1 VAKKIE
7 VQIVGDASSL
17 QRALGQATSGTSKFG
32 SALGT
37 LAKTGALAAGAAG
50 IGAVAVTLR
59 QGIAEYTEAAK
70 VAAQTNAVIKSTG
83 QIANVTAKDVDR
95 LATSLMKKTGVDD
108 EAIATGENMILTF
121 KNIRNE
127 AGAGNDIFNQTTKA
141 VLDMDTAMTQGNVTA
156 ESMAKTSI
164 RVGKALNDPIKG
176 ITALSRVGVT
186 FTEGQKEQI
195 KAMVESG
202 DVMGAQKLILKELTS
217 EFGGSAEAIGKT
229 MPKQLNILKE
239 SFNNFAGDLV
249 AKAIPSV
256 QRFVDFL
263 NTRLIP
269 AEGFTAT
276 LKVAWEGLSEV
287 AVDLWGQLETAVM
300 GETKMIRIPMEKRV
314 EFVEVQGLAAKL
326 KESLRAQFAAI
337 DWSDLLITVGVGI
350 VKGIAQLQQWIWTSL
365 FSAWKGAWGLIL
377 GTVRTEAGQL
387 VSAII
392 EGGSS
397 LASRF
402 RNMIQTAMISG
413 VAAITGAIGSAYSAA
428 MNLGSRIVVGVST
441 GIADLVGKVRDKLND
456 IRGAITSTAS
466 AAVGWA
472 AGIGRAIVDGI
483 VSGASGLGSRL
494 AGKLIGEAQ
503 AALSRVKGFL
513 HIGSPSRMWA
523 EEVGIPIAEGI
534 TLGAAHQLSSTLAPN
549 LSKVI
554 KTAMDSTLLGSAA
567 AAGGT
572 GVGVSLKGG
581 IDEFLEDKLPDNL
594 AQVLGLAF
602 DQASVAFTPG
612 AIVNPDVLLPALRP
626 ETFGPGRAILSDV
639 STPTVVVNNYAP
651 INSQEQLD
659 SMVQAAAARLRNGG
673 RLPI

>member
-59 QGIAEYTEAAK
+59 QGIAEYTEASK

-95 LATSLMKKTGVDD
+95 LATSMMKKTGVDD

-127 AGAGNDIFNQTTKA
+127 AGRGNDIFNQATKA

-164 RVGKALNDPIKG
+164 RVGKALNDPIAG
-176 ITALSRVGVT
+176 ITALSRVGVQ
-186 FTEGQKEQI
+186 FTKDQKEQI

-229 MPKQLNILKE
+229 MPKQLNVLKE

-300 GETKMIRIPMEKRV
+300 GETRMVRIPTEKAI
-314 EFVEVQGLAAKL
+314 EFVEVEGLWAKL
-326 KESLRAQFAAI
+326 KTKMSEAVAAI
-337 DWSDLLITVGVGI
+337 DWSDVLIAVGVGI
-350 VKGIAQLQQWIWTSL
+350 AKGVIRLQQEIWQFL
-365 FSAWKGAWGLIL
+365 FTAWKTAWSLLLSTAASAATELAGAVTGGMSNLRSAVTT
-377 GTVRTEAGQL
+377 TVLNAMRAGW
-387 VSAII
+387 
-392 EGGSS
+392 
-397 LASRF
+397 
-402 RNMIQTAMISG
+402 TAISG
-413 VAAITGAIGSAYSAA
+413 AVGSF
-428 MNLGSRIVVGVST
+428 
-441 GIADLVGKVRDKLND
+441 
-456 IRGAITSTAS
+456 AS
-466 AAVGWA
+466 AAVAVGSAVISAIRDRLEGLPGAVREKVSAA
-472 AGIGRAIVDGI
+472 AGAVRGLVGAFASAAASIGSGI
-483 VSGASGLGSRL
+483 ASGILAGVSGLGSRL
-494 AGKLIGEAQ
+494 ISSLTSQISGAM
-503 AALSRVKGFL
+503 SSVKGFFG
-513 HIGSPSRMWA
+513 IRSPSRMWA

-534 TLGAAHQLSSTLAPN
+534 TVGAASFLKDNLAPN
-549 LSKVI
+549 LNKQIGDAMNSNTLI
-554 KTAMDSTLLGSAA
+554 KGADT
-567 AAGGT
+567 AGGSIAT
-572 GVGVSLKGG
+572 TLKGG
-581 IDEFLEDKLPDNL
+581 MDDYLEEKLPANFAEVIKAAVGSMPDFTSADLGMGGWEAAL
-594 AQVLGLAF
+594 APMVPTPRSMSPDGATTLG
-602 DQASVAFTPG
+602 G
-612 AIVNPDVLLPALRP
+612 GN
-626 ETFGPGRAILSDV
+626 TFIFE
-639 STPTVVVNNYAP
+639 AP
-651 INSQEQLD
+651 IGSEQDLQN
-659 SMVQAAAARLRNGG
+659 MVVSALSKVTARGG
-673 RLPI
+673 LT